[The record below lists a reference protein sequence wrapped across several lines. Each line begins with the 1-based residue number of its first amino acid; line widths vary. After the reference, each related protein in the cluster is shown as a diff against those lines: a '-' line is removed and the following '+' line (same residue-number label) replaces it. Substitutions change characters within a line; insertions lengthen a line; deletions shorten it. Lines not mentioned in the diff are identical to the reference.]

1 METNLVIFDLDGVL
15 VDACEW
21 HRLALNE
28 ALKEVCNYEIS
39 LKEHNKIFNGIP
51 TKVKL
56 DILKKQN
63 IIQDEDIEE
72 IYKKKQTKTID
83 MIRNN
88 CPIRHEKI
96 NMINYLKSNKIK
108 VACYTNSIRE
118 TGSLM
123 LEKTGIYDLIDLFV
137 TNQEVAKPKPDPI
150 GYIEIMKHF
159 DINKINTL
167 IIEDSEKGLQA
178 ALNSGAKV
186 IKVTDPDCVNIE
198 LFRSKE

>member
-1 METNLVIFDLDGVL
+1 MQIDLVIFDLDGVL

-39 LKEHNKIFNGIP
+39 LKEHNQIFNGIP

-63 IIQDEDIEE
+63 IIQDKDIEE
-72 IYKKKQTKTID
+72 IYKKKQTKTMEI
-83 MIRNN
+83 INNN
-88 CPIRHEKI
+88 CLVRHEKI
-96 NMINYLKSNKIK
+96 NMIEFLRSNKIK

-123 LEKTGIYDLIDLFV
+123 LKKTGIYDLLDLFV
-137 TNQEVAKPKPDPI
+137 SNQEVAKPKPDPI
-150 GYIEIMKHF
+150 GYIKIMERFGVDKC
-159 DINKINTL
+159 NTL
-167 IIEDSEKGLQA
+167 IIEDSEKGLLA

-186 IKVTDPDCVNIE
+186 IKVAGPDHVNIE
-198 LFRSKE
+198 LFRSKR

>member
-1 METNLVIFDLDGVL
+1 MQIDLVIFDLDGVL

-39 LKEHNKIFNGIP
+39 LKEHNQTFNGIP

-63 IIQDEDIEE
+63 IIQDKEVEE
-72 IYKKKQTKTID
+72 IYKKKQTKTIE
-83 MIRNN
+83 IINNN
-88 CPIRHEKI
+88 CFVRHEKI
-96 NMINYLKSNKIK
+96 NMIKFLKSNGIK

-123 LEKTGIYDLIDLFV
+123 LKKTGVYELFDLFV
-137 TNQEVAKPKPDPI
+137 SNQEVPKPKPDPI
-150 GYIEIMKHF
+150 GYIQIMEHF
-159 DINKINTL
+159 GINKSNTL
-167 IIEDSEKGLQA
+167 IIEDSEKGLLA

-186 IKVTDPDCVNIE
+186 IKVAGPDHVNIE
-198 LFRSKE
+198 LFRSKR